1 LNQMGCK
8 IVAVSDVSGGLFN
21 ARGLDIASIDK
32 HVTAHPTRLLEGY
45 EAPGTER
52 VSNEDLLRIDADVLI
67 PAALEHQIRADNAAE
82 IRAKMIVEGA
92 NGPTTREADQIL
104 NDRGIVVV
112 PDILANAGG
121 VVVSYLEW
129 VQDLQSFFWDEVRVN
144 CELESI
150 MMRSLNEVW
159 DYSHEQQVPL
169 RLGAYML
176 AVHRVAAAIQA
187 RGVFP

>member
-1 LNQMGCK
+1 
-8 IVAVSDVSGGLFN
+8 
-21 ARGLDIASIDK
+21 
-32 HVTAHPTRLLEGY
+32 
-45 EAPGTER
+45 
-52 VSNEDLLRIDADVLI
+52 
-67 PAALEHQIRADNAAE
+67 
-82 IRAKMIVEGA
+82 
-92 NGPTTREADQIL
+92 
-104 NDRGIVVV
+104 
-112 PDILANAGG
+112 
-121 VVVSYLEW
+121 

-176 AVHRVAAAIQA
+176 AVHRVAVAIQA